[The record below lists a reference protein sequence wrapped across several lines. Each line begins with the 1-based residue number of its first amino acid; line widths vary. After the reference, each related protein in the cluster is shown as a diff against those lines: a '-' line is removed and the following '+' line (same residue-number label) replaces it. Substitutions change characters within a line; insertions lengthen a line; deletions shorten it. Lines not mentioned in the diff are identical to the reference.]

1 MSTRKKSLILTI
13 AIFLFCLNLSQAFA
27 QPQQQNYKV
36 SFSARASGAAVALPN
51 YIPGDTEPEEAI
63 IGKGEFV
70 ICGSAVAS
78 GPYDPNEGVPYPF
91 YFAENSVKAIGA
103 VSAKWNGH
111 AINAILVSN
120 VGTDGIFVDKNEGN
134 VFIAGAF
141 PGADSLSF
149 KAVYKDQRGSR
160 IISGKAG
167 AFALQLGDTG
177 VVGIAVIFFNP
188 DNTPLLTIIW
198 AQNEVQTPS
207 GPILPAA
214 STFQRC
220 VKIAPK

>member
-13 AIFLFCLNLSQAFA
+13 AVLLLCLNISQAFA
-27 QPQQQNYKV
+27 QTQQTNYKV
-36 SFSARASGAAVALPN
+36 SFSAGASGAAVALPN
-51 YIPGDTEPEEAI
+51 YIPSDTEPEEAI
-63 IGKGEFV
+63 LGKGTFV

-78 GPYDPNEGVPYPF
+78 GPNDPNEGVPYPF
-91 YFAENSVKAIGA
+91 YFAENSVKAVGA

-111 AINAILVSN
+111 AINAIIVSN
-120 VGTDGIFVDKNEGN
+120 GKADGIFVDKSGGN
-134 VFIAGAF
+134 VFIVGVF
-141 PGADSLSF
+141 PDADSLSF
-149 KAVYKDQRGSR
+149 KAIYKDQRGSR

-167 AFALQLGDTG
+167 AFTMQLGDTG
-177 VVGIAVIFFNP
+177 VVGIAVVFFNP

-220 VKIAPK
+220 VKIAPQ